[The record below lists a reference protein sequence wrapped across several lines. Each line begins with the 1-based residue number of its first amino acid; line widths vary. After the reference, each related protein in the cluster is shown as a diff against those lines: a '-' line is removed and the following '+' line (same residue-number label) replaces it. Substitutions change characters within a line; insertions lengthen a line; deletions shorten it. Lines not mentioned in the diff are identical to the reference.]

1 MKIDILCSSSV
12 HPVNAMLEKWKSN
25 HLDHEVRII
34 RKKEELA
41 VGDLLFLISCSEI
54 LREDSLKHYVK
65 SLVIHASDLPQ
76 GRGWSPHIWAVIEGQ
91 CEIVVTLLE
100 AAEFVD
106 SGDIWKKIHCD
117 VPKTALFE
125 EINDI
130 VFDAERQLM
139 DFAVENFHNIKPI
152 KQIDIEGG
160 GYYPKRTP
168 QDSQIDPNK
177 TLADQFDLIR
187 VCDNQRFP
195 AYFEYRGSK
204 YKIVLEKI

>member
-1 MKIDILCSSSV
+1 M
-12 HPVNAMLEKWKSN
+12 
-25 HLDHEVRII
+25 
-34 RKKEELA
+34 
-41 VGDLLFLISCSEI
+41 
-54 LREDSLKHYVK
+54 
-65 SLVIHASDLPQ
+65 
-76 GRGWSPHIWAVIEGQ
+76 
-91 CEIVVTLLE
+91 
-100 AAEFVD
+100 
-106 SGDIWKKIHCD
+106 
-117 VPKTALFE
+117 
-125 EINDI
+125 
-130 VFDAERQLM
+130 
-139 DFAVENFHNIKPI
+139 ENFHNIKPI